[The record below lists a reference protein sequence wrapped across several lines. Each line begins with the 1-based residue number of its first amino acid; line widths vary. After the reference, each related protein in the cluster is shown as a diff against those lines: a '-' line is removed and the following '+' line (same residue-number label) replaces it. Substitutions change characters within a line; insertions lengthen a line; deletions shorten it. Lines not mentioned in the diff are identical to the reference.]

1 MSNLTEFKKDVDLYI
16 HLRVLQLDAQED
28 NEMGLAAALGRNM
41 RQLVEKHNQKDF
53 YKAVEEVVA

>member
-16 HLRVLQLDAQED
+16 HLRELQLDAQED
-28 NEMGLAAALGRNM
+28 DEMGLAADIGRNM
-41 RQLVEKHNQKDF
+41 RQLAGKHNQQAF